1 MGFFVNSVAVLMLLI
16 TEQLEQNLT
25 CKSFLNT
32 NALVKFIHLK
42 KNVHVQYFCKVC
54 VTKCC
59 DIRSLYLI
67 IGLITT
73 IRRRYLNGGKT

>member
-1 MGFFVNSVAVLMLLI
+1 MYGLFFNSVTVLLLLI

-32 NALVKFIHLK
+32 NTLVKFIHLK

-67 IGLITT
+67 TGSISTLE
-73 IRRRYLNGGKT
+73 

>member
-1 MGFFVNSVAVLMLLI
+1 MGFFVNSVTMLLLMI

-32 NALVKFIHLK
+32 NALVKFNHLK
-42 KNVHVQYFCKVC
+42 KNVHVLYFCKVC
-54 VTKCC
+54 VANYC

-67 IGLITT
+67 IGLVTT
-73 IRRRYLNGGKT
+73 IG

>member
-1 MGFFVNSVAVLMLLI
+1 MGFFVYSVAVLLLLI
-16 TEQLEQNLT
+16 TELLEQNLT

-67 IGLITT
+67 TGSISTT
-73 IRRRYLNGGKT
+73 E